1 MKRKEDIGKLLQKR
15 LEGAE
20 KKPDSVL
27 WERISDS
34 LDKKERKKRR
44 FLYFWLG
51 GAGFGIALL
60 LLLWNPWNSDIKN
73 DPEVPS
79 VTVTTTLEENIIT
92 VENTVD
98 TSDSNNTENHSTTTS
113 GITSEENT
121 ENNTE
126 TLENN
131 DPVKDSQQKNE
142 NNTISTTEKL
152 SEKKT
157 NDLSVSENSKNFSDI
172 LPKDK
177 AVKNTA
183 VSEKTENRK
192 NIPNKINSENGTEY
206 NIDDNA
212 IANTP
217 LNNSEK
223 SSDIGKNDN
232 SIAKDA
238 ITNFSYYNSDTEE
251 TVISKRKEAIDS
263 VRNAYEQRLLQRKL
277 DSTERAETRD
287 SILKIRS
294 RKRDSI
300 QAIRKAKQDSLSVD
314 QEVKDSIPEP
324 ETFSMSWGLSPIVAP
339 VYFGIA
345 NDGSAIDDEFTGF
358 TKDGST
364 SISYGIEVYWRIL
377 ERFRLS
383 YGFLLSNFSNT
394 TNDIPAANE
403 AERLR
408 ILNFSDTEPAVLDSF
423 LGPENTVTLYQEI
436 RYLEMPLQLTYVFGN
451 SDLGIQVYGGGT
463 FYALMKDE
471 VFAEDA
477 DGNRLSL
484 GRASNLSPVNISLD
498 IGAGLYYN
506 FSDKISL
513 DVKPTYKYHI
523 NTVRALNFEG
533 KTYSMGIYTGLRYR
547 F

>member
-20 KKPDSVL
+20 KRPNSVL

-79 VTVTTTLEENIIT
+79 VTVTTTSEENKIT
-92 VENTVD
+92 VENTKD

-126 TLENN
+126 TLENMDTAN
-131 DPVKDSQQKNE
+131 DSQQNNE

-157 NDLSVSENSKNFSDI
+157 NDLSVSENSKNSSDL
-172 LPKDK
+172 LPNDK
-177 AVKNTA
+177 AVKNTGVTA
-183 VSEKTENRK
+183 KPVNKNSSQNDKNTENATDSDLEIKKTTSNPVNPSEK
-192 NIPNKINSENGTEY
+192 I
-206 NIDDNA
+206 
-212 IANTP
+212 
-217 LNNSEK
+217 
-223 SSDIGKNDN
+223 SDSGKVVNERTNDTVT
-232 SIAKDA
+232 S
-238 ITNFSYYNSDTEE
+238 FGYYNSDTGE
-251 TVISKRKEAIDS
+251 TVNSKRQETIDS
-263 VRNAYEQRLLQRKL
+263 VRNAYEQRLLQRKQ

-324 ETFSMSWGLSPIVAP
+324 ETFSMSWGLSPIIAP

-345 NDGSAIDDEFTGF
+345 ADGSAIDDEFTGF

-408 ILNFSDTEPAVLDSF
+408 ILNFSDTEPAALDSF
-423 LGPENTVTLYQEI
+423 LGPENTVNLYQEI

-484 GRASNLSPVNISLD
+484 GSASNLSPVNISLD